1 MTKIEHEHL
10 HRPTAQTCPE
20 CGGAMSEQAVGKLT
34 QFRCH
39 IGHVMTAEVLATSQ
53 REALEKDL
61 SSALRTL
68 NERVELCRAMAQKCG
83 LLGDLESKER
93 WAAAGKEADREFPSC
108 ASWSKSNGANPR
120 AANEIIVPNSRE
132 VSDNRLFRRG
142 FLWSISLH
150 TA

>member
-1 MTKIEHEHL
+1 
-10 HRPTAQTCPE
+10 
-20 CGGAMSEQAVGKLT
+20 MSEQAVGKLT

-68 NERVELCRAMAQKCG
+68 NEGVELCRAMAQKCG

-93 WAAAGKEADREFPSC
+93 WAAAGKEAESRVSLVRELVEIE
-108 ASWSKSNGANPR
+108 WSQPEGC
-120 AANEIIVPNSRE
+120 
-132 VSDNRLFRRG
+132 
-142 FLWSISLH
+142 
-150 TA
+150 